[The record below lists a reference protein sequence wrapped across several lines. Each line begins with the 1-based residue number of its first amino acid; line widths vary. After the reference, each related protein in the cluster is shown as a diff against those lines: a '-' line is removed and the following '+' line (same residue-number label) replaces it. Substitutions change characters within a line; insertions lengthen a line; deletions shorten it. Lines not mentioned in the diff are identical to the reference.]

1 MVAFLELLRNHP
13 FAVALI
19 GGLALFAAIL
29 IHRLLKTDMRYLK
42 KDIDNLDT
50 NLSKEMQ
57 HLKGDIDNLDTK
69 LSKEMQHLDAKLSKE
84 IQHLDT
90 KLSKE
95 IKHTRDLLITAL
107 KPIQEQLTNHVTD
120 TDKKIDKLA
129 EGQAALFKGQ
139 ATLEAKID
147 LLLKDRKQPL

>member
-1 MVAFLELLRNHP
+1 MAAFLDLLRNHP

-50 NLSKEMQ
+50 KLTKEMQ

-69 LSKEMQHLDAKLSKE
+69 LSKEIQHLKGD
-84 IQHLDT
+84 IDNLDT

-95 IKHTRDLLITAL
+95 IKHTRDLLIAAL

-120 TDKKIDKLA
+120 TDKKIDKLDR
-129 EGQAALFKGQ
+129 
-139 ATLEAKID
+139 KIDKLHD
-147 LLLKDRKQPL
+147 LLLQDKVKK